1 LPKRGL
7 EQKRGLV
14 LENRRALVGFAL
26 GLLIP
31 LGWAS
36 AQNPAVTVAV
46 DASADR
52 HPISPL
58 IYGVAYGDATTL
70 NGLNAPLN
78 RLGGNNTSRYNWQVN
93 ADNRGSDWYF
103 ESIPFVN
110 TPGEIGDSFV
120 SVSKAAAAQPML
132 TIPMVGW
139 VARVGAGRSKL
150 ASFSIAKYGS
160 QTGNDWQW
168 FPDAGNG
175 IRSGGSFVTGN
186 DPNDSGVPA
195 DSLFQQA
202 WAQHLVS
209 IWGPSSAGG
218 LAYYIL
224 DNEPSIW
231 HATHRDVHPVGATMQ
246 EIRDKTVDYAGRIKT
261 VDSGALVVG
270 PEEWGWSGYF
280 YSGYDQQY
288 GSLHGWSFLPD
299 RASHGGADYLPWF
312 LDQMKQASTSAGR
325 RLLDVFSVHYYP
337 QGGEFSSDTS
347 TAMQLRRNR
356 STRSLWDPTY
366 VDESWIGDSVRL
378 VPRLKSWVAS
388 SYSGTKTAVTEYN
401 WGAES
406 HINGATAQADILGIF
421 GREGLD
427 LGTRWTTPDPV
438 TPTYKAIQLYRNYDG
453 ARSTFGETSVR
464 ATVPDPD
471 ALSAFAALRST
482 DGTLTVMIVCKSLT
496 GTTSLT
502 LSLSGFSPR
511 GLAQVWQLTSSNAIR
526 RLTDL
531 SVTDN
536 AISTSLPPQSVSL
549 VVVSTSTGASFY
561 TVPPCRLLDTRGPAG
576 PYGAPALAAAGD
588 RTFVL
593 AGRCGIPSS
602 ATAVATNVTVTSAMA
617 AGFLTLFPAGA
628 TLPLASSVNFHAGQT
643 RANNAIFALG
653 TSGGVT
659 IHAGLASASV
669 EAILDVMG
677 YFQ

>member
-1 LPKRGL
+1 M
-7 EQKRGLV
+7 
-14 LENRRALVGFAL
+14 LENRRALAGIAL
-26 GLLIP
+26 GLFVSV
-31 LGWAS
+31 GRAF
-36 AQNPAVTVAV
+36 AQNPAVTVTV
-46 DASADR
+46 DTSADR

-70 NGLNAPLN
+70 SGLNAPLN

-103 ESIPFVN
+103 ESIPFAD
-110 TPGEIGDSFV
+110 TPGEVGDSFV
-120 SVSKAAAAQPML
+120 SVTKAAAAQPML
-132 TIPMVGW
+132 TIPTVGW

-175 IRSGGSFVTGN
+175 IHPGGSFVTGN

-209 IWGPSSAGG
+209 TWGLSSAGG

-261 VDSGALVVG
+261 VDPGALIVG

-288 GSLHGWSFLPD
+288 GSLHGWSLLPD

-312 LDQMKQASTSAGR
+312 LDQMRQASTSAGR

-366 VDESWIGDSVRL
+366 VDESWIGDTVKL

-388 SYSGTKTAVTEYN
+388 YYPGTKTAVTEYN
-401 WGAES
+401 WGAET
-406 HINGATAQADILGIF
+406 HINGATAQADVLGIF

-427 LGTRWTTPDPV
+427 LGTRWTTPDAS

-453 ARSTFGETSVR
+453 ARSAFGETSVR
-464 ATVPDPD
+464 ATAPNPD

-482 DGTLTVMIVCKSLT
+482 DGALTVMIVCKSLT
-496 GTTSLT
+496 GTTPLT

-511 GLAQVWQLTSSNAIR
+511 ESARVWQLTSSNAIT
-526 RLTDL
+526 RLIDL
-531 SVTDN
+531 SLTGN
-536 AISTSLPPQSVSL
+536 ATSISLPPQSITL
-549 VVVSTSTGASFY
+549 FVVPASAGASFY
-561 TVPPCRLLDTRGPAG
+561 TVTPCRLLDTRGPAG
-576 PYGAPALAAAGD
+576 PYGAPALPAGGD

-602 ATAVATNVTVTSAMA
+602 ATAVATNVTVTSAAA
-617 AGFLTLFPAGA
+617 AGFLTLFPNGA
-628 TLPLASSVNFHAGQT
+628 TVPLASSVNFHAGQT

-653 TSGGVT
+653 ATGGVT
-659 IHAGLASASV
+659 IHAGLGSGHV
-669 EAILDVMG
+669 EAILDVTG